1 MLASFISLPSPFS
14 LSSVFL
20 PNPRSHI
27 RTIQLGGPGTA
38 VSGGCGRSPDAQR
51 TVSQDQRICSGR
63 IIAAAHNSLKDGLD
77 GLEVCSWCRSSL
89 SQRPLRIPAIYC
101 HLMSSLVS
109 VYHLQRLALWFHA
122 QGWTTKF
129 RSQRTSHTEPSANS
143 TIRSP
148 E

>member
-51 TVSQDQRICSGR
+51 TVSQDQRICSDR

-89 SQRPLRIPAIYC
+89 SQRPLRTRYILPS
-101 HLMSSLVS
+101 HV
-109 VYHLQRLALWFHA
+109 VTRQRL
-122 QGWTTKF
+122 
-129 RSQRTSHTEPSANS
+129 PSAATGTLVPRARMDNKVS
-143 TIRSP
+143 
-148 E
+148 